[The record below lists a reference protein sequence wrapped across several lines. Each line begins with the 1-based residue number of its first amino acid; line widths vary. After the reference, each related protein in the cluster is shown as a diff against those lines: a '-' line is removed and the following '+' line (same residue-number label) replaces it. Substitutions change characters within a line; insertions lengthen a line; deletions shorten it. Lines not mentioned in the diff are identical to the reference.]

1 MNNNF
6 RIIALLFTGF
16 VLSISCKVK
25 APAKEKKQES
35 NTTNNTAIS
44 NPAPYPTE
52 PGTCV
57 VQGYIISLLKNDSTQ
72 NEEPCKSFPCKAKVI
87 ITKSRGCG
95 FGVYQKPVEGDTLDV
110 NFTHSI
116 ASSEEFKGVYK
127 AQVKLQGLKTDQ
139 LFEAQ
144 MRIKLRPM
152 NKLSYEISNY
162 DIVR

>member
-25 APAKEKKQES
+25 APAKEKKQE
-35 NTTNNTAIS
+35 NITPNNTANS
-44 NPAPYPTE
+44 KPGPYPTE

-57 VQGYIISLLKNDSTQ
+57 IQGYIISLLKNDSTQ
-72 NEEPCKSFPCKAKVI
+72 IDEPCKSFPCKAKVVV
-87 ITKSRGCG
+87 TKSGGCG
-95 FGVYQKPVEGDTLDV
+95 FGVSQKPVEGDTLDV

-127 AQVKLQGLKTDQ
+127 AQVRLQGLKVDQ

-144 MRIKLRPM
+144 IRIKLRPM
-152 NKLSYEISNY
+152 DKLSYEIGNY
-162 DIVR
+162 DILR

>member
-95 FGVYQKPVEGDTLDV
+95 FGVSQ
-110 NFTHSI
+110 N
-116 ASSEEFKGVYK
+116 
-127 AQVKLQGLKTDQ
+127 QLKV
-139 LFEAQ
+139 
-144 MRIKLRPM
+144 IP
-152 NKLSYEISNY
+152 
-162 DIVR
+162 